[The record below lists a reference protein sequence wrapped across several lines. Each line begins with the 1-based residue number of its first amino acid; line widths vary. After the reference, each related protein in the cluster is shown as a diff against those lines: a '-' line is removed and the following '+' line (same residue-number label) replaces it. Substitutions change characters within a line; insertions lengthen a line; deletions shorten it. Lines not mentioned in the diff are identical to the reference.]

1 MSVGVPE
8 KLNKPWLDAIQ
19 KARNGQKMESVTD
32 RLVFVPYDTN
42 RNRFIEEPEP
52 QAKYH
57 DNIYRVDK
65 NLLHFNQYSGRLGA
79 YVETSKNFNQNKPA
93 DFKKMK
99 VHTIVNPQITLAES
113 QVFQKRLKAET
124 QKEVAIA
131 QADGVLIDGNR
142 RFANLLEI
150 NVDNLFVYFLPK
162 DVSTD
167 DLEKIEGVFSFLPE
181 TRVVYTKYLRAN
193 QIIQKVEKVIGTKSR
208 VEEDYQKE
216 LKKAL
221 KQMMGFLNSVKI
233 SPEAAIT
240 LVNAIREG
248 RMWCKKYGFKDT
260 DVLEDKGKVAKNQT
274 PGFSIF
280 IDRVVLAMKKV
291 RGKNKLEKGKD
302 RQKIRKLIYC
312 AINPKIPGRGADRFD
327 KKIKP
332 ILNNSSK
339 REYIWNNAKVFDTE
353 SGYKNTKNW
362 EDIERLS
369 ALNSVQQKQ
378 SQIVNT
384 IKSVA
389 KSLDKVKV
397 GDIKNEHKKQ
407 LKPVI
412 KKMKTKLESINKK
425 ANKK

>member
-1 MSVGVPE
+1 MAMGVPE
-8 KLNKPWLDAIQ
+8 KLNKPWLAAIE
-19 KARNGQKMESVTD
+19 KARNTPKMEPVTD
-32 RLVFVPYDTN
+32 MPVFVPYDTN
-42 RNRFIEEPEP
+42 RNRFVEDSK
-52 QAKYH
+52 KYH

-65 NLLHFNQYSGRLGA
+65 SLLHFNQYSGRLGA

-99 VHTIVNPQITLAES
+99 IHNIVNPQITLAES

-124 QKEVAIA
+124 QKEVAIV

-150 NVDNLFVYFLPK
+150 NVDKLIVYFLPQ
-162 DVSTD
+162 DVSND

-181 TRVVYTKYLRAN
+181 TRVVYTKYLRAH

-221 KQMMGFLNSVKI
+221 NQMTGFLNSVKI
-233 SPEAAIT
+233 SVESAV
-240 LVNAIREG
+240 LYVNALKEG
-248 RMWCKKYGFKDT
+248 RMWCKKHGFRDT
-260 DVLEDKGKVAKNQT
+260 DVLEDKGKVAANKT

-280 IDRVVLAMKKV
+280 IGRIAPAMKKV
-291 RGKNKLEKGKD
+291 HGKTKVEKAND
-302 RQKIRKLIYC
+302 KIKMRKLIYC
-312 AINPKIPGRGADRFD
+312 AINPKLPGRGADRFD
-327 KKIKP
+327 KKVKP
-332 ILNNSSK
+332 ILNNASK
-339 REYIWNNAKVFDTE
+339 RNYIWDNAKVFDTE

-378 SQIVNT
+378 AEIVNT

-407 LKPVI
+407 LKPVV
-412 KKMKTKLESINKK
+412 KKMKTKLEIISKKVNKK
-425 ANKK
+425 